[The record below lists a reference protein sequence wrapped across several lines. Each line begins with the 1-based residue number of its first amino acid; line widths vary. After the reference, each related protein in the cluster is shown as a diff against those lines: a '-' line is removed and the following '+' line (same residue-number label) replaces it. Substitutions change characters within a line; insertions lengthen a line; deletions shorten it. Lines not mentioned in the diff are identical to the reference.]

1 MLKKFF
7 QKKSNIGLLILYG
20 MTFFLA
26 LASALPAYV
35 QSSYIESFVGL
46 SAVNWFF
53 ITANLVS
60 IIMTLVFPSLIKKI
74 GNYLTTGFI
83 VSLFIISLIGLGVV
97 NTPYLIFLFFIIMQ
111 VTANLILINMD
122 IFIENFSKDSSTGE
136 TRTIYFTIINL
147 AWILSPSLSAWLINL
162 SGYYGVFLAS
172 AILLIPFLLILFVS
186 QHRINGHFDYKKT
199 SVKKTIIAM
208 SKDSNL
214 KNIFWLAMLLNVF
227 YNATTVFIPIYL
239 NRVIGFSWTELGLI
253 FSLMLIPFLIVE
265 IPAGIISDKY
275 LGEKEM
281 FYVGYLIM
289 ILCLVLFFTTTSHNL
304 WFWAGL
310 LFASRVGAALVEAMR
325 ESYFFK
331 KVNAGDINKINI
343 FRIAIPLG
351 YIIGSIISLITLVFL
366 PISYIFPITAIFICS
381 AFFSLFFIKDT
392 K

>member
-1 MLKKFF
+1 MLKFF
-7 QKKSNIGLLILYG
+7 KEKSNIGLLVLYV
-20 MTFFLA
+20 MSFFLA
-26 LASALPAYV
+26 LATALPAYV

-53 ITANLVS
+53 IVANLVS
-60 IIMTLVFPSLIKKI
+60 IIMTLIFPSLIKKI

-83 VSLFIISLIGLGVV
+83 VSLFIISLIGLGLA
-97 NTPYLIFLFFIIMQ
+97 NSPYLIFLFFIIMQ

-122 IFIENFSKDSSTGE
+122 IFVEKFSKDSSTGE

-147 AWILSPSLSAWLINL
+147 AWILSPNLSAWLINL
-162 SGYYGVFLAS
+162 SGYYGIFLAS
-172 AILLIPFLLILFVS
+172 AILLIPFLLILFIGRR
-186 QHRINGHFDYKKT
+186 QINERFDYKKT
-199 SVKKTIIAM
+199 DLKKTIIAM
-208 SKDSNL
+208 FKDSNL

-227 YNATTVFIPIYL
+227 YNATTIFIPIYL
-239 NRVIGFSWTELGLI
+239 NRTIGFSWTELGLI
-253 FSLMLIPFLIVE
+253 FSLMLIPFLVVE

-281 FYVGYLIM
+281 FYAGYSII

-304 WFWAGL
+304 WLWAGL
-310 LFASRVGAALVEAMR
+310 LFTSRIGAALVEAMR

-331 KVNAGDINKINI
+331 KVDAGDIDKINI
-343 FRIAIPLG
+343 FRTTIPLG

-381 AFFSLFFIKDT
+381 AFFCLFFIKDT

>member
-1 MLKKFF
+1 
-7 QKKSNIGLLILYG
+7 